1 MHDPLPTPR
10 EMSLWDKKAIKEFG
24 ILPEILME
32 NASREALNFL
42 KSHFGSLKNKS
53 ALVFAGSGNN
63 GGDAFALARH
73 LANHEV
79 TVMVLYAKKKDSY
92 GKTSAY
98 HLSLLERMGVTRM
111 YLPDYNLDFL
121 KHVDIIIDGLL
132 GTGFNGTLRPQF
144 RSWIKSINKMKSRS
158 FILSLDIPSGING
171 ITGEPSDIAVQ
182 ADATVTFEETKLG
195 LALPPANDYIGRLHI
210 GKIGIPRKI
219 KQDNP
224 PTHFALTGKIMDR
237 IHRPQKTM
245 HKGDAGHVL
254 IFGGSPGLTGAPML
268 SALGAVR
275 SGAGLTTIACPGKL
289 SPEIK
294 AGWPDIMILPA
305 GEENTWNEKTSEIIP
320 EAVSRADAIVFGP
333 GLGRSEDS
341 RQALLAYLKN
351 LHPKTVFD
359 ADALYFFARDHNL
372 FDYVKD
378 HPDIIFTPHPGEM
391 ARFFGVSSKDINMDR
406 AGYVQKFIYEFKC
419 KLILKGAGTIVAAP
433 RHPFFISPFAV
444 PNLALGG
451 AGDIL
456 AGMTGSLMA
465 RGYKA
470 LESACMAVYWH
481 GLTGKRLN
489 EEYPYRGNTAQ
500 EIAHM
505 LPETLAEAKNA

>member
-10 EMSLWDKKAIKEFG
+10 EMSLWDKKTIKEFG

-42 KSHFGSLKNKS
+42 KNRFGSLKDKS

-79 TVMVLYAKKKDSY
+79 TVMVLYAKKKESY

-98 HLSLLERMGVTRM
+98 HLSLLEKMGVTLM

-121 KHVDIIIDGLL
+121 KHVDIIVDGLL
-132 GTGFNGTLRPQF
+132 GTGFNGSLRPEF
-144 RSWIKSINKMKSRS
+144 RAWIKSINKLKSRS
-158 FILSLDIPSGING
+158 YIFSLDIPSGING
-171 ITGEPSDIAVQ
+171 VTGEPSDTAVR
-182 ADATVTFEETKLG
+182 ADATVTFEEPKLG
-195 LALPPANDYIGRLHI
+195 LALPPANDYVGHLHV

-219 KQDNP
+219 KQDHP
-224 PTHFALTGKIMDR
+224 PTHFALTAKIMHL
-237 IHRPQKTM
+237 IQRPQKTM
-245 HKGDAGHVL
+245 HKGDAGHVVV
-254 IFGGSPGLTGAPML
+254 FGGSPGLTGAPML

-275 SGAGLTTIACPGKL
+275 SGAGLTTIACPGRL
-289 SPEIK
+289 ASEVK

-305 GEENTWNEKTSEIIP
+305 GDTDSWEENAAGIIP
-320 EAVSRADAIVFGP
+320 DAVSRADAVVFGP
-333 GLGRSEDS
+333 GLGRGESS
-341 RQALLAYLKN
+341 RQALIAYLREM
-351 LHPKTVFD
+351 HPKTVFD
-359 ADALYFFARDHNL
+359 ADALYFFANDHSL
-372 FDYVKD
+372 FEYVKGKTD
-378 HPDIIFTPHPGEM
+378 VIFTPHPGEM
-391 ARFFGVSSKDINMDR
+391 ARFFGVSSVDINMDR
-406 AGYVQKFIYEFKC
+406 AGYAQKFINEFQS

-451 AGDIL
+451 AGDVL

-465 RGYKA
+465 RGYSSLQA
-470 LESACMAVYWH
+470 ASIAVYWH
-481 GLTGKRLN
+481 GLTGNILQKK
-489 EEYPYRGNTAQ
+489 YPYRGNTAQ
-500 EIAHM
+500 EIAHT
-505 LPETLAEAKNA
+505 LPKTLAEAKDA